1 YLGRGIHTHMKFS
14 VIVLAIAGLIGCTS
28 TKGPDVASNIHNSL
42 QQAGLK
48 DVSVSQDR
56 DKGLVTLGG
65 HVTQQADKDRA
76 GQIAKALAAGQTV
89 ADEIAVLPPG
99 SEATAK
105 SVNADLDKGIENNL
119 DAAFTQAG
127 IKGVRHDTKNGVVTL
142 KGDAETPARRDE
154 AERVAA
160 SVPNVQQVVNELD
173 VRNRRARSSG
183 GRERLREQ
191 QAPHYRTRR
200 RKRARHPPLQEA

>member
-1 YLGRGIHTHMKFS
+1 MHMKFA
-14 VIVLAIAGLIGCTS
+14 VIVLAIAGLVGCTS
-28 TKGPDVASNIHNSL
+28 TKAPDVTSNIHNSL
-42 QQAGLK
+42 QQAGLR

-56 DKGLVTLGG
+56 DKGVVTLGG

-76 GQIAKALAAGQTV
+76 AQIAQSVAAGQTV
-89 ADEIAVLPPG
+89 ANEIAVLPAG
-99 SEATAK
+99 AEATAK
-105 SVNADLDKGIENNL
+105 SVNADMDKGIENNL
-119 DAAFTQAG
+119 DAALTQAG

-142 KGDAETPARRDE
+142 KGDVETPARRAE

-183 GRERLREQ
+183 DADRSR
-191 QAPHYRTRR
+191 
-200 RKRARHPPLQEA
+200 